1 MEGPKPPKP
10 KEEGLPEIRFPKF
23 IEEIT
28 EKINLTKFFVV
39 LTELMK
45 KFPTIN
51 FGDALYK
58 LTEAFK
64 NKKGLLE
71 EASDIIDQIHLLYFK
86 FKLGTGEIATTL
98 KERIIKFLKEA
109 NIDFDERGEI
119 NPEVAY
125 LIFFLGL
132 LILVA
137 LVVGFGIFGIGQVH
151 KLKELEETFKRILET
166 FKRILEK

>member
-51 FGDALYK
+51 FGEALYK

-71 EASDIIDQIHLLYFK
+71 EASDIIDQIHLSYFK
-86 FKLGTGEIATTL
+86 FKLGIEEIATIL

-109 NIDFDERGEI
+109 NIDFERGEI
-119 NPEVAY
+119 KPEVA
-125 LIFFLGL
+125 IFFLGL

-137 LVVGFGIFGIGQVH
+137 LVVGFGNFGIGQVH
-151 KLKELEETFKRILET
+151 KLKELEEA